1 MGFGLGNII
10 SMGSKILGGIMQDEA
25 NQDIANQNERLQR
38 EFAQNGISYKVAD
51 AKKNGIHPLYALGAN
66 TVSFNPI
73 AVGGGSG
80 LAEGI
85 ANAGQELGRAIDS
98 TRTSS
103 DRTTSRI
110 LESLQL
116 ERAKL
121 ENDLLRSQ
129 ITSVNRAS
137 NPPMAGDNYVIPGQ
151 TESGVVTL
159 PSEVVTGSNTD
170 SGRQPGGITEYQF
183 TNPGR
188 GGTIGIIPSQDM
200 KNRMDDD
207 FIASTLWHLQHRLV
221 APPSPD
227 KKLFWNPLV
236 QRYVP
241 KPWLRE
247 NY

>member
-1 MGFGLGNII
+1 MGFGIGSII
-10 SMGSKILGGIMQDEA
+10 SAGASILGGVLGNRSSERQAD
-25 NQDIANQNERLQR
+25 QNAELQR
-38 EFAQNGISYKVAD
+38 EFAQNGIQWKVED
-51 AKKNGIHPLYALGAN
+51 AKKAGVHPLYALGAN
-66 TVSFNPI
+66 TNSFAPI
-73 AVGGGSG
+73 AVGDSFGSG
-80 LAEGI
+80 LAS
-85 ANAGQELGRAIDS
+85 AGQEIGRAIDS

-103 DRTTSRI
+103 DRAVART
-110 LESLQL
+110 LETLQL

-188 GGTIGIIPSQDM
+188 GGTIGLIPSQDM